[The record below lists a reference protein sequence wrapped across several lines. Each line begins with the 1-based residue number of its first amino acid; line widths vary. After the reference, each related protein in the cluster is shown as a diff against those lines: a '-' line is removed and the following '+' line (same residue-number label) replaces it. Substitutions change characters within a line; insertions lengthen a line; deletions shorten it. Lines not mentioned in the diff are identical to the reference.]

1 MFRLTIP
8 INMEEAFFCRECVA
22 QCELCGSWIHTDQIH
37 RAINRRGRI
46 VRLCEHCHT
55 SATGTCGLCSSREI
69 CQIINAGR
77 FCPHVEYAAAA
88 AA

>member
-1 MFRLTIP
+1 M
-8 INMEEAFFCRECVA
+8 
-22 QCELCGSWIHTDQIH
+22 CGSWIRGIEIH
-37 RAINRRGRI
+37 QAISRSGRM

-77 FCPHVEYAAAA
+77 FCPHAEYTIMIGGKRNGSTGSARPAPYSGV
-88 AA
+88 